1 MGAGLPP
8 PVGLL
13 SVDAAVVVYLD
24 LAVAAEKSNGILP
37 VVEVALAVLV
47 ISVEDGLFVT
57 LSGDDA
63 LGDPGAEEVHQAV
76 GLEGGGLVDGD
87 ICEDVCHCR
96 CCGIYGVAPTSKVS
110 TFILTLQRYIKFY
123 MPPNILA
130 EKYQKRYIFMVFG
143 GVLGRKGQKTATII
157 TDGGGPSN

>member
-13 SVDAAVVVYLD
+13 VTLD
-24 LAVAAEKSNGILP
+24 LAVTTPKSHGILP

-57 LSGDDA
+57 LCGDDA
-63 LGDPGAEEVHQAV
+63 LGDPGTEEVHQAV

-123 MPPNILA
+123 IPPNIFPK
-130 EKYQKRYIFMVFG
+130 KYQKIYIFIVFG
-143 GVLGRKGQKTATII
+143 GI
-157 TDGGGPSN
+157 